1 MGTYDLGIIGSGPG
15 GIACAIQAQTHGL
28 SFFIIEKGS
37 RIFQDII
44 DSYPKGKK
52 VYATIPR
59 SETGPFP
66 IEALAP
72 APDKPPV
79 EEYVDAIEAVVAKCG
94 IAVQFNEDFES
105 LSKERD
111 AFVVVTGK
119 GHSRARAVV
128 LAFGSNI
135 PVDLGVYGEAK
146 TIARTLDN
154 PQDHIGFSTLVIG
167 GGNAAA
173 DVVAALSRAKRDA
186 NDATPVYWSN
196 RMEHFEINTDIARD
210 LGEEILLGG
219 HIRILQGALP
229 RIGEVD
235 EDGVDHIAA
244 RLSA

>member
-37 RIFQDII
+37 RIFQGII

-119 GHSRARAVV
+119 GHYRARAVV

-154 PQDHIGFSTLVIG
+154 PRTISDFPRWSSG
-167 GGNAAA
+167 AAMPRPMS
-173 DVVAALSRAKRDA
+173 SRLFPGPNGMPTMRRRFTG
-186 NDATPVYWSN
+186 ATGWS
-196 RMEHFEINTDIARD
+196 ISKS
-210 LGEEILLGG
+210 
-219 HIRILQGALP
+219 IRT
-229 RIGEVD
+229 
-235 EDGVDHIAA
+235 
-244 RLSA
+244 